1 LLRHLLD
8 ESPFTPVDYD
18 TRCSSTSRLGMKGAY
33 LARRRVLRSEMVLSY
48 NVSIAGILDVVLLRG
63 LLILGLIGL
72 NAFFAATE
80 YALLSVRRTRIE
92 QLVRGGDPRARLV
105 QVLLADIGSLISG
118 TQLGVTVISLLM
130 GWLGEGFIAGALQH
144 LVGTGPH
151 GHASVVVVHSIAS
164 ACAFVLITVFLMV
177 LGELVPKAVAYDHAE
192 MVSLVVAR
200 PMLIFLRLSR
210 YAVGALVGMANAV
223 LGALGRSPLRGY
235 RPLPTPEE
243 VKLIVSSIRKHGLL
257 REEQEDMI
265 DTVFDL
271 DRILVREIMVPWTR
285 ITCLPLT
292 QDLRLLLDR
301 IVKDQHSRVPIYE
314 GSPDHVVGILYTKD
328 LLRVVSER
336 LKSGVPLQV
345 PMDLRPILRQPMI
358 VPEAKPLSQ
367 VLEEARKHH
376 SHLALVVD
384 EFGTYVGLVTV
395 EDVLEQ
401 LVGEIRDEYDQDEQ
415 AIHQVSG
422 NVLLMDASINLRE
435 LANDYEI
442 VLPRGVGYETLAGF
456 VLSLLGVIPK
466 GGESI
471 AYEGRRFTVAEMDGQ
486 RVAKVRIEKLPIT
499 SPQARPASGRPPIQ
513 AS

>member
-1 LLRHLLD
+1 
-8 ESPFTPVDYD
+8 
-18 TRCSSTSRLGMKGAY
+18 M
-33 LARRRVLRSEMVLSY
+33 
-48 NVSIAGILDVVLLRG
+48 VLLRG
-63 LLILGLIGL
+63 LLLIGLIGL

-92 QLVRGGDPRARLV
+92 QLVREGNRRALFV
-105 QVLLADIGSLISG
+105 QTLLADIGSLISG
-118 TQLGVTVISLLM
+118 TQLGVTVVSLLM
-130 GWLGEGFIAGALQH
+130 GWLGEGFIAAALQH
-144 LVGTGPH
+144 LVGSGLRA
-151 GHASVVVVHSIAS
+151 HASVVVVHSIA
-164 ACAFVLITVFLMV
+164 AAGAFVLITALLMV

-192 MVSLVVAR
+192 AVSMVVAR

-210 YAVGALVGMANAV
+210 HAVGALVGMANGV

-235 RPLPTPEE
+235 GPLHTPEE

-257 REEQEDMI
+257 REEQEDII

-285 ITCLPLT
+285 ITCLPLI
-292 QDLRLLLDR
+292 QDLRVLLDR
-301 IVKDQHSRVPIYE
+301 IVKDQHSRLPIYE

-336 LKSGVPLQV
+336 LKTGVPLAA
-345 PMDLRPILRQPMI
+345 PIDLRPILRQPMI
-358 VPEAKPLSQ
+358 VPESKPLSQ
-367 VLEEARKHH
+367 VLEDARKHH

-415 AIHQVSG
+415 AIAQVSG
-422 NVLLMDASINLRE
+422 NVLLVDASVSLRE

-442 VLPRGVGYETLAGF
+442 VLPRGAGYETLAGF
-456 VLSLLGVIPK
+456 VLSLMGVIPK
-466 GGESI
+466 GGEI
-471 AYEGRRFTVAEMDGQ
+471 VVYEGRRFTVAEMDGR
-486 RVAKVRIEKLPIT
+486 RVAKVRIEKLPAT
-499 SPQARPASGRPPIQ
+499 SPQATPASTRPQ
-513 AS
+513 VETW

>member
-1 LLRHLLD
+1 M
-8 ESPFTPVDYD
+8 ESKKW
-18 TRCSSTSRLGMKGAY
+18 MKGRA
-33 LARRRVLRSEMVLSY
+33 LGTCSTCRRVLRSEKVLSY
-48 NVSIAGILDVVLLRG
+48 NPSVVGVFDMVLLRG
-63 LLILGLIGL
+63 LLILGLTGL

-92 QLVRGGDPRARLV
+92 QLVREGNPRARMV
-105 QVLLADIGSLISG
+105 QSLLADISSLISG
-118 TQLGVTVISLLM
+118 TQLGVTVVSLLM
-130 GWLGEGFIAGALQH
+130 GWLGEGFVAALLQQILGLELH
-144 LVGTGPH
+144 RRMS
-151 GHASVVVVHSIAS
+151 AVVVHSIAA
-164 ACAFVLITVFLMV
+164 ACAFVLITGFLMV
-177 LGELVPKAVAYDHAE
+177 LGELVPKALAYDHAE
-192 MVSLVVAR
+192 TVSLAVAR

-210 YAVGALVGMANAV
+210 PAVGALVGMANGV
-223 LGALGRSPLRGY
+223 LRALGRSPMRGY
-235 RPLPTPEE
+235 RPPHTTEE

-257 REEQEDMI
+257 REEQEDII

-301 IVKDQHSRVPIYE
+301 IVKDQHSRLPIYE

-336 LKSGVPLQV
+336 LKGGVPLPA

-358 VPEAKPLSQ
+358 VPESKPLSQ

-422 NVLLMDASINLRE
+422 NVLLMDASISLRE
-435 LANDYEI
+435 LANEYEI
-442 VLPRGVGYETLAGF
+442 VLPRGLGYETLAGF
-456 VLSLLGVIPK
+456 VISRLGVIPQ
-466 GGESI
+466 GGESVI
-471 AYEGRRFTVAEMDGQ
+471 YDGRRFTVVEMDGR
-486 RVAKVRIEKLPIT
+486 RVAKVRIEKVH
-499 SPQARPASGRPPIQ
+499 R
-513 AS
+513 

>member
-1 LLRHLLD
+1 
-8 ESPFTPVDYD
+8 
-18 TRCSSTSRLGMKGAY
+18 M
-33 LARRRVLRSEMVLSY
+33 
-48 NVSIAGILDVVLLRG
+48 VLLRG
-63 LLILGLIGL
+63 SLILGLIAL

-92 QLVRGGDPRARLV
+92 QLAREGNPRARFV
-105 QVLLADIGSLISG
+105 QALLADIGSLISG
-118 TQLGVTVISLLM
+118 TQLGVTVVSLLM
-130 GWLGEGFIAGALQH
+130 GWLGERSIAAALQP
-144 LVGTGPH
+144 LVGLGLQR
-151 GHASVVVVHSIAS
+151 HASAVLVHSMAA

-200 PMLIFLRLSR
+200 PMLIFLKLSR
-210 YAVGALVGMANAV
+210 YAVETLAGMANGI

-235 RPLPTPEE
+235 RPLHTPEE

-257 REEQEDMI
+257 REEQEDI
-265 DTVFDL
+265 IHTVFDL

-292 QDLRLLLDR
+292 QDLRSLLDR
-301 IVKDQHSRVPIYE
+301 IVKDQHSRLPIYE

-336 LKSGVPLQV
+336 LKSGVPLQAPV
-345 PMDLRPILRQPMI
+345 DLRPILRQPMI

-367 VLEEARKHH
+367 VLEDARQHH

-422 NVLLMDASINLRE
+422 NVLLMDASISLRE

-442 VLPRGVGYETLAGF
+442 VLPRGAGYETLAGF

-466 GGESI
+466 GGESLV
-471 AYEGRRFTVAEMDGQ
+471 YEGRRFTVAQMDGR
-486 RVAKVRIEKLPIT
+486 RVAKVRIEMLPLT
-499 SPQARPASGRPPIQ
+499 SPPVKPSPRQSQ
-513 AS
+513 VETS

>member
-1 LLRHLLD
+1 
-8 ESPFTPVDYD
+8 
-18 TRCSSTSRLGMKGAY
+18 M
-33 LARRRVLRSEMVLSY
+33 
-48 NVSIAGILDVVLLRG
+48 LRG

-92 QLVRGGDPRARLV
+92 QLAREGDPRARLA

-118 TQLGVTVISLLM
+118 TQLGVTVVSLLM
-130 GWLGEGFIAGALQH
+130 GWLGEGFIATGLQKVVAPE
-144 LVGTGPH
+144 LL
-151 GHASVVVVHSIAS
+151 GHASIVVVHSIAS
-164 ACAFVLITVFLMV
+164 ASAFVLITAFLMV
-177 LGELVPKAVAYDHAE
+177 LGELVPKALAYDHAE
-192 MVSLVVAR
+192 VVSLIVAR
-200 PMLIFLRLSR
+200 PMLIFLKLSR
-210 YAVGALVGMANAV
+210 YAVGALAGISNGV
-223 LGALGRSPLRGY
+223 LSALGRSPLRGY
-235 RPLPTPEE
+235 RPVHTPEE

-257 REEQEDMI
+257 REEQEDII

-292 QDLRLLLDR
+292 QDLRPLLDR
-301 IVKDQHSRVPIYE
+301 IVKDQHSRLPIYE

-376 SHLALVVD
+376 CHLALVVD

-422 NVLLMDASINLRE
+422 NVLLMDASISLRE

-442 VLPRGVGYETLAGF
+442 DLPRGAGYETLAGF
-456 VLSLLGVIPK
+456 VLSLLGVIPQ
-466 GGESI
+466 GGESVV
-471 AYEGRRFTVAEMDGQ
+471 YEGRRFTVAEMDDR
-486 RVAKVRIEKLPIT
+486 RVAKVRIEKLPLT
-499 SPQARPASGRPPIQ
+499 PPQAKQASGRPPNQ
-513 AS
+513 TP

>member
-1 LLRHLLD
+1 
-8 ESPFTPVDYD
+8 
-18 TRCSSTSRLGMKGAY
+18 
-33 LARRRVLRSEMVLSY
+33 
-48 NVSIAGILDVVLLRG
+48 VVLLG
-63 LLILGLIGL
+63 SLLILGLIGL

-92 QLVRGGDPRARLV
+92 QLAREADSRARLV

-118 TQLGVTVISLLM
+118 TQLGVTVVSLLM
-130 GWLGEGFIAGALQH
+130 GWLGEGFIAAALQRLAGLGLH
-144 LVGTGPH
+144 R
-151 GHASVVVVHSIAS
+151 HAPAMLVHSMA
-164 ACAFVLITVFLMV
+164 AGCAFVLITVFLMV

-210 YAVGALVGMANAV
+210 YAVRALAGMANGV

-243 VKLIVSSIRKHGLL
+243 MKLIVSSIRKHGLL
-257 REEQEDMI
+257 REEQEDI
-265 DTVFDL
+265 IHTVFDL

-301 IVKDQHSRVPIYE
+301 IVKDQHSRLPIYE

-336 LKSGVPLQV
+336 LKSGVPLQA

-367 VLEEARKHH
+367 VLEDARQQH

-401 LVGEIRDEYDQDEQ
+401 LVGEIRDEYDQDEE

-422 NVLLMDASINLRE
+422 NVLLMDASISLRE

-442 VLPRGVGYETLAGF
+442 VLPRGAGYETLAGF

-466 GGESI
+466 GGESLV
-471 AYEGRRFTVAEMDGQ
+471 YEGRRFTVAEMDGR
-486 RVAKVRIEKLPIT
+486 RVARVRIEKLPVT
-499 SPQARPASGRPPIQ
+499 PLQAKPASGRPQ
-513 AS
+513 VQTS